1 MNLSLTT
8 TTVTASRRIVGRL
21 ALMGA
26 VAAAFGAA
34 AVAPASAIEF
44 EQLGVAT
51 TDLSG
56 GVARQAGSHPD
67 ATVEFWVPPR
77 DDPQATAV
85 RPAEQPHR
93 FTIDMP
99 PGFLGNPLA
108 AQRCTEVDLKA
119 ANNGNN
125 AVCPVGSQVGIA
137 TILKKGGE
145 GSASE
150 QAAVFNIEAPE
161 DRPAVFAF
169 NYLGTVV
176 KITPSVRPTDYG
188 ITVDSGAISQ
198 GMLIWGARVT
208 LWGVP
213 ADRSHNAQRWG
224 PLANGAIF
232 LRPATTQAP
241 RKPFLS
247 LPGSCTSTPSI
258 LTARLDGWDTIGQ
271 FTERKLTKD
280 LSGRDFVAT
289 DCDKMPFNPQAR
301 VSVPTRQAEAPSGV
315 DVELTV
321 PQADLPD
328 ASSTAHVRDVTMQ
341 FPAGMV
347 VSPSSAAG
355 LRGCSSAQIALGTH
369 DVPSC
374 PRASKLGTVVAETPV
389 LENALEGDIYLA
401 APHDN
406 PFGSLLGLYID
417 VKGPGFRVKIAGR
430 LNTDPQTGQITATFA
445 NNPQL
450 PFSSLKVKLPGGD
463 NASLATPAACGR
475 YVATNDITS
484 WATPEVH
491 HLTSPVNVDSGCDR
505 GAFAPVFTAGTV
517 GNAAGTSSEFAL
529 RIERGDGQP
538 HLRSVTTTMPGGL
551 LANVGSV
558 PLCGEADAAAGTCAE
573 NSRVGTTR
581 TLAGPGS
588 TPLGLPGKV
597 FLTGGYK
604 GAPYGLAIVVRAIAG
619 PFDLG
624 TVVVRAAIHVDP
636 RDGHVTVV
644 SDPIPNM
651 LNAKGKDGVDNGFLL
666 LLREVQV
673 NVDRPGFMLNPTNCA
688 PKEIG
693 ATIGAV
699 PGQSVT
705 AASRFQVADCSA
717 LGLEPKVALTL
728 SGKGQTTDG
737 KHPAISA
744 VLTQPAGDANLKKAK
759 VTLPLSLALDPDNA
773 ESDGLCSFI
782 EGSKDD
788 PKCPASSVV
797 GTATAVTPILGEPL
811 TGPVYFTKNVRKDP
825 KSGREIRTL
834 PKLVIPLK
842 GNGILLTLTGT
853 SAVVDNHLVTTF
865 DQIPDA
871 PVSSFKLNITG
882 GKKGILVISGDKA
895 DICKSTQIANQE
907 IDGQNGKQADTD
919 ITISTPACKTKVLSK
934 KTTKKSVIVKV
945 AGLTPGKLTVSGKG
959 IKKTTKSIAK
969 ATVATITARRTKG
982 KPAKVIVSFDAGP
995 AKARTATK

>member
-8 TTVTASRRIVGRL
+8 ATLRRRAGRL
-21 ALMGA
+21 ALI
-26 VAAAFGAA
+26 GAA
-34 AVAPASAIEF
+34 AAVLGAAAPSPASAIEF
-44 EQLGVAT
+44 EHLGAET

-56 GVARQAGSHPD
+56 DVAREAGSHPD
-67 ATVEFWVPPR
+67 ATVEFVVPPR
-77 DDPQATAV
+77 DDPQATTA
-85 RPAEQPHR
+85 RPAEAPHR

-108 AQRCTEVDLKA
+108 SEHCAEVGLKA
-119 ANNGNN
+119 GENGNA
-125 AVCPVGSQVGIA
+125 AVCPVDSQVGIA
-137 TILKKGGE
+137 TILGAGGE
-145 GSASE
+145 WTPSS
-150 QAAVFNIEAPE
+150 QAPIFNVVAPD

-198 GMLIWGARVT
+198 GILVWGARVT

-213 ADRSHNAQRWG
+213 ADRSHNPMRWG
-224 PLANGAIF
+224 PLAGGAF
-232 LRPATTQAP
+232 FFRPATTQAP
-241 RKPFLS
+241 RRPFLS
-247 LPGSCTSTPSI
+247 LPGSCTSPSI
-258 LTARLDGWDTIGQ
+258 LTARLDGWNTIGQ
-271 FTERKLTKD
+271 FAKRTLTSD
-280 LSGRDFVAT
+280 LSGRDFIGT
-289 DCDKMPFNPQAR
+289 GCDKMPFEPSAA
-301 VSVPTRQAEAPSGV
+301 VSVPTRQAETPSGV
-315 DVELTV
+315 DVDLTV
-321 PQADLPD
+321 PQAELPD
-328 ASSTAHVRDVTMQ
+328 SSSTAHVRDVTMQ
-341 FPAGMV
+341 LPSGMV

-389 LENALEGDIYLA
+389 LERALEGEVYLA

-406 PFGSLLGLYID
+406 PFASLLAMYID

-445 NNPQL
+445 NSPQL
-450 PFSSLKVKLPGGD
+450 PFTSLKVRLPGGD
-463 NASLATPAACGR
+463 NASVATPAACGR
-475 YVATNDITS
+475 YAAATDITS
-484 WATPEVH
+484 WASEEVH
-491 HLTSPVNVDSGCDR
+491 HLTSPVIVDEGCER
-505 GAFAPVFTAGTV
+505 GAFAPAFSAGTV
-517 GNAAGTSSEFAL
+517 GTAAGASSEFAL

-558 PLCGEADAAAGTCAE
+558 PLCGEAEAAAGSCPEGA
-573 NSRVGTTR
+573 RVGTTW
-581 TLAGPGS
+581 TLAGPGN

-597 FLTGGYK
+597 FLSGGYK
-604 GAPYGLAIVVRAIAG
+604 GAPYGLSIVVRAIAG

-651 LNAKGKDGVDNGFLL
+651 LNAKGKDGIDNGFLL
-666 LLREVQV
+666 LLREVQI
-673 NVDRPGFMLNPTNCA
+673 NIDRPGFMLNPTNCA

-699 PGQSVT
+699 PGQSLTV
-705 AASRFQVADCSA
+705 ASRMQVGDCSA
-717 LGLEPKVALTL
+717 LGLDPKLALSLT
-728 SGKGQTTDG
+728 GKGQTTDG
-737 KHPAISA
+737 KHPALSA
-744 VLTQPAGDANLKKAK
+744 TLTQAPGQSNLKKVK

-788 PKCPASSVV
+788 PKCPASSIV
-797 GTATAVTPILGEPL
+797 GTATAVTPILSEPL
-811 TGPVYFTKNVRKDP
+811 TGPVYFVKNVRKNA

-834 PKLVIPLK
+834 PKLVIPLR

-853 SAVVDNHLVTTF
+853 SDVVKNRLVTTF

-871 PVSSFKLNITG
+871 PVSSFKLSITG
-882 GKKGILVISGDKA
+882 GKKGILVVSGDKA
-895 DICKSTQIANQE
+895 DICKANQVAAQE
-907 IDGQNGKQADTD
+907 ISGQNGKRADTD
-919 ITISTPACKTKVLSK
+919 ITIATSACKTKVLSK
-934 KTTKKSVIVKV
+934 KTTKKSVVVKV
-945 AGLTPGKLTVSGKG
+945 GGLTPGKLTVSGKG
-959 IKKTTKSIAK
+959 IKKTTRTIAK
-969 ATVATITARRTKG
+969 ATVATITAKRTKG
-982 KPAKVIVSFDAGP
+982 TPGKVTVSFDPAGP
-995 AKARTATK
+995 TKARKTTK

>member
-8 TTVTASRRIVGRL
+8 ITALRRGAGRL
-21 ALMGA
+21 ALLGA
-26 VAAAFGAA
+26 VTVAVGATAATTAA
-34 AVAPASAIEF
+34 AIEF
-44 EQLGVAT
+44 EHLGAET

-67 ATVEFWVPPR
+67 ATVEFTIPPR
-77 DDPQATAV
+77 DDPQATAL
-85 RPAEQPHR
+85 RPAEQAHR

-108 AQRCTEVDLKA
+108 AERCSDVGLKA
-119 ANNGNN
+119 GENGNT
-125 AVCPVGSQVGIA
+125 AVCPVDSQVGIA
-137 TILKKGGE
+137 TILSKGGDWTP
-145 GSASE
+145 SA
-150 QAAVFNIEAPE
+150 QAAIYNIVPP
-161 DRPAVFAF
+161 DDQPAVFAF
-169 NYLGTVV
+169 NYLGTVI

-198 GMLIWGARVT
+198 AILVWGARVT

-213 ADRSHNAQRWG
+213 ADRSHNPMRWG
-224 PLANGAIF
+224 PLAGGAF
-232 LRPATTQAP
+232 FFRPATTQAP
-241 RKPFLS
+241 RRPLLS
-247 LPGSCTSTPSI
+247 LPGSCSGTPSI
-258 LTARLDGWDTIGQ
+258 LTARLDGWDTVGQ
-271 FTERKLTKD
+271 FAERKLTSD
-280 LSGRDFVAT
+280 LTGRDFIAT
-289 DCDKMPFNPQAR
+289 DCDKMPFSPAAQ
-301 VSVPTRQAEAPSGV
+301 VSMSTRRAEAPSGV
-315 DVELTV
+315 EVDLTV
-321 PQADLPD
+321 PQSDLPD
-328 ASSTAHVRDVTMQ
+328 APSTAHVRDVTMQ

-389 LENALEGDIYLA
+389 LEHALEGDVYLA

-406 PFGSLLGLYID
+406 PFGSLLAMYID

-430 LNTDPQTGQITATFA
+430 ITTDPQTGQITATFA

-450 PFSSLKVKLPGGD
+450 PFSSLKVRLPGGD

-475 YVATNDITS
+475 YVATNDIAS

-491 HLTSPVNVDSGCDR
+491 HLTSPVTVDAGCDG
-505 GAFAPVFTAGTV
+505 GAFAPAFNAGTV
-517 GNAAGTSSEFAL
+517 GNGAGASSEFAL

-558 PLCGEADAAAGTCAE
+558 PLCGEADAAAGSCAE
-573 NSRVGTTR
+573 SSRVGTTR
-581 TLAGPGS
+581 TLAGPGN

-705 AASRFQVADCSA
+705 AASRMQVADCSA
-717 LGLEPKVALTL
+717 LGLDPKLALTL

-744 VLTQPAGDANLKKAK
+744 VLTQPAGDSNLKKVK

-773 ESDGLCSFI
+773 ESDGLCSFV

-797 GTATAVTPILGEPL
+797 GTATAVTPILNEPF
-811 TGPVYFTKNVRKDP
+811 TGPVYFVKNVRKDP

-834 PKLVIPLK
+834 PKLVIPLR

-853 SAVVDNHLVTTF
+853 SNVVDNRLVTTF
-865 DQIPDA
+865 DLIPDA

-895 DICKSTQIANQE
+895 DICKANQVAE
-907 IDGQNGKQADTD
+907 QEVDGQNGKQVDSN
-919 ITISTPACKTKVLSK
+919 ITIATPACKTKVLSK

-945 AGLTPGKLTVSGKG
+945 GGLSAGKLTISGKG
-959 IKKTTKSIAK
+959 IKKTSRTITK
-969 ATVATITARRTKG
+969 ATVATVTAPRTKG
-982 KPAKVIVSFDAGP
+982 TPGKVTATLKPVGQ
-995 AKARTATK
+995 AKARTAVK

>member
-1 MNLSLTT
+1 MNMSLTS
-8 TTVTASRRIVGRL
+8 AALRRGAGRL
-21 ALMGA
+21 ALIGA
-26 VAAAFGAA
+26 ATVAFGAA

-44 EQLGVAT
+44 EQLGAQT
-51 TDLSG
+51 TDLTG

-77 DDPQATAV
+77 DDPQATSV
-85 RPAEQPHR
+85 RMAEQPHR

-99 PGFLGNPLA
+99 PGFLGNPLVA
-108 AQRCTEVDLKA
+108 DRCPEVGLKA

-125 AVCPVGSQVGIA
+125 PVCPVGSQVGIV
-137 TILKKGGE
+137 TVLSRGGE
-145 GSASE
+145 GGVNEQSA
-150 QAAVFNIEAPE
+150 VYNIEAP
-161 DRPAVFAF
+161 DDQPAVFAF

-188 ITVDSGAISQ
+188 ITVDSGTIAQ
-198 GMLIWGARVT
+198 GAMIWGARVT

-213 ADRSHNAQRWG
+213 ADRSHNPMRWG

-247 LPGSCTSTPSI
+247 LPGSCPSTPSV
-258 LTARLDGWDTIGQ
+258 LTARLDGWDAIGQ
-271 FTERKLTKD
+271 FAERKLTSD
-280 LSGRDFVAT
+280 PSGRDFIAT
-289 DCDKMPFNPQAR
+289 DCDKMPFNPEAR
-301 VSVPTRQAEAPSGV
+301 VSVPTREAEAPSGV
-315 DVELTV
+315 DVDLTV

-328 ASSTAHVRDVTMQ
+328 APSTAHVRDVTMQ

-355 LRGCSSAQIALGTH
+355 LQGCSAAQIALGTH

-374 PRASKLGTVVAETPV
+374 PRASKLGSVVAETPV
-389 LENALEGDIYLA
+389 LENSLEGDIYLA

-406 PFGSLLGLYID
+406 PFGSLLALYMD

-430 LNTDPQTGQITATFA
+430 VTTDPQSGQITATFK

-450 PFSSLKVKLPGGD
+450 PFSKLKVKMPGGD

-475 YVATNDITS
+475 YAATNDITS

-491 HLTSPVNVDSGCDR
+491 HLTSPINVDAGCGR
-505 GAFAPVFTAGTV
+505 AFAPAFNAGPV
-517 GNAAGTSSEFAL
+517 GNAAGGSSEFAL

-573 NSRVGTTR
+573 SSRVGTTR
-581 TLAGPGS
+581 TLAGPGN
-588 TPLGLPGKV
+588 TPLGIAGKV

-604 GAPYGLAIVVRAIAG
+604 DAPYGLSIVVRAIAG

-624 TVVVRAAIHVDP
+624 TVVVRAAIHIDP

-651 LNAKGKDGVDNGFLL
+651 LNAKGKDGIDNGFLL

-673 NVDRPGFMLNPTNCA
+673 NIDRPGFMLNPTNCA

-705 AASRFQVADCSA
+705 AASRLQMADCSA
-717 LGLEPKVALTL
+717 LGLDPKLALTL

-744 VLTQPAGDANLKKAK
+744 VLAQAAGESNLKKVK

-773 ESDGLCSFI
+773 ESDGLCSFV

-797 GTATAVTPILGEPL
+797 GTATAVTPILNEPF
-811 TGPVYFTKNVRKDP
+811 TGPVYFVKNVRKDP
-825 KSGREIRTL
+825 KSGRDIRTL
-834 PKLVIPLK
+834 PKLVIPLR

-853 SAVVDNHLVTTF
+853 SNVVDNQLVTTF
-865 DQIPDA
+865 DLIPDA

-895 DICKSTQIANQE
+895 DICKANQIANQE

-919 ITISTPACKTKVLSK
+919 ITFSTPACKTKVISK

-945 AGLTPGKLTVSGKG
+945 AGLTPGKLTITGKG
-959 IKKTTKSIAK
+959 IKKTSRTITK
-969 ATVATITARRTKG
+969 ATVATVTARRTKG
-982 KPAKVIVSFDAGP
+982 TPGKVTATLKPAGA
-995 AKARTATK
+995 AKARVATK

>member
-8 TTVTASRRIVGRL
+8 INALRRGATRL
-21 ALMGA
+21 ALLGA
-26 VAAAFGAA
+26 ATAAFGAA
-34 AVAPASAIEF
+34 AASPVSAIEF
-44 EQLGVAT
+44 EHLGAET

-67 ATVEFWVPPR
+67 TTVEFWVPPR
-77 DDPQATAV
+77 DDPQATSA

-93 FTIDMP
+93 FTLDMP

-108 AQRCTEVDLKA
+108 AERCPDVGLKA
-119 ANNGNN
+119 GVNGNT

-137 TILKKGGE
+137 TILSKGGA
-145 GSASE
+145 SAPTDE
-150 QAAVFNIEAPE
+150 VPVYNVEAPE
-161 DRPAVFAF
+161 DRPAIFAF

-176 KITPSVRPTDYG
+176 KIAPSVRPTDYG

-198 GMLIWGARVT
+198 GLLVWGAKVT

-213 ADRSHNAQRWG
+213 ADRSHNPMRWG
-224 PLANGAIF
+224 PLAGGAIF
-232 LRPATTQAP
+232 LRPASTQAP
-241 RKPFLS
+241 RKPLLS
-247 LPGSCTSTPSI
+247 LPGSCTSTPSV

-271 FTERKLTKD
+271 FVERKLDKD
-280 LSGRDFVAT
+280 PSGRDFFAT
-289 DCDKMPFNPQAR
+289 ECDRMPFNPEAR
-301 VSVPTRQAEAPSGV
+301 VSVPTQQAEAPSGV
-315 DVELTV
+315 DVALTV
-321 PQADLPD
+321 PQVDLPD
-328 ASSTAHVRDVTMQ
+328 APSTAHVRDVTMQ
-341 FPAGMV
+341 FPVGMV

-355 LRGCSSAQIALGTH
+355 LQGCSSVQIALGTH
-369 DVPSC
+369 DVPAC
-374 PRASKLGTVVAETPV
+374 PRASKLGSVVAETPV
-389 LENALEGDIYLA
+389 LENALEGDIFLA

-430 LNTDPQTGQITATFA
+430 LSTDPQTGQITAVFK

-491 HLTSPVNVDSGCDR
+491 HLTSPVNVDAGCDR
-505 GAFAPVFTAGTV
+505 GAFAPAFTAGTV
-517 GNAAGTSSEFAL
+517 GSSAGASSEFAL
-529 RIERGDGQP
+529 RIERGDGRP

-551 LANVGSV
+551 LANVGSA
-558 PLCGEADAAAGTCAE
+558 PLCGEADAAAGSCPE
-573 NSRVGTTR
+573 SSRVGTTR
-581 TLAGPGS
+581 TLAGPGN

-636 RDGHVTVV
+636 RDAHVTVI

-651 LNAKGKDGVDNGFLL
+651 LSAKGKDGIDNGFLL

-688 PKEIG
+688 AKEIG

-705 AASRFQVADCSA
+705 ASSRLQMADCSA
-717 LGLEPKVALTL
+717 LGLEPKLALTL

-737 KHPAISA
+737 KHPAVSA
-744 VLTQPAGDANLKKAK
+744 LLTQAAGESNLKKAK
-759 VTLPLSLALDPDNA
+759 VTLPLTLALDPDNA

-797 GTATAVTPILGEPL
+797 GQATAVTPILNEPL

-834 PKLVIPLK
+834 PKLVIPLR

-853 SAVVDNHLVTTF
+853 SNVVKDRLVTTF
-865 DQIPDA
+865 DLIPDA

-895 DICKSTQIANQE
+895 DICKSNQIAEQE
-907 IDGQNGKQADTD
+907 IDGQNAKQADTD
-919 ITISTPACKTKVLSK
+919 ITISTPACKTKILSK
-934 KTTKKSVIVKV
+934 KTTKKSVKLKIG
-945 AGLTPGKLTVSGKG
+945 GLTAGKVTVTGRG
-959 IKKTTKSIAK
+959 IKKTTKSISK
-969 ATVATITARRTKG
+969 STVATVTAKRTG
-982 KPAKVIVSFDAGP
+982 KAKPGAFKVKFTK
-995 AKARTATK
+995 AKAVTA